1 MAARSSLRR
10 VAVTPKQR
18 PALQAPIAALDR
30 AVTWPLAA
38 EAVRLDRGPDAFAGL
53 DRLGMPKVV
62 AMLDGERLAAI
73 GAGVLRGLPLR
84 QGEAPAPC
92 WQLTDVRVDPA
103 YAGQHLP
110 LAMLQAPDV
119 ALAYA
124 RAPRAFTVA
133 MGPLDPNPDRL
144 LRRLNHMPLAKFEP
158 GPELGIYTLDG
169 ETVLD
174 LIPLLE
180 QFRGHVGYYAPLGVR
195 DLVPVGGE
203 APVPIVH
210 VTWDPLGKGVAPS
223 NRAAPVPGHAH
234 MFCAPHGDP
243 LAIALAARGILPSS
257 TAAIAHH
264 RMGRADWRFLLTAD
278 C

>member
-1 MAARSSLRR
+1 MRR
-10 VAVTPKQR
+10 VAVPPKQR
-18 PALQAPIAALDR
+18 PALQGPIAALDR
-30 AVTWPLAA
+30 AVIWPLAA
-38 EAVRLDRGPDAFAGL
+38 ETVRIDRGPDAFACL
-53 DRLGMPKVV
+53 DRLGTPKVV
-62 AMLDGERLAAI
+62 AMVDGDRLAAL

-84 QGEAPAPC
+84 QGEAPAAC

-103 YAGQHLP
+103 YKGQHLP
-110 LAMLQAPDV
+110 LAMLAGPDI

-133 MGPLDPNPDRL
+133 MCPLDTNPARL
-144 LRRLNHMPLAKFEP
+144 LRRLARLRFPKFEP
-158 GPELGIYTLDG
+158 GPELGVYTLDG
-169 ETVLD
+169 ETILD
-174 LIPLLE
+174 LIPLLQ
-180 QFRGHVGYYAPLGVR
+180 QFRGHIGYYAPLGVK
-195 DLVPVGGE
+195 DLVPLTAE
-203 APVPIVH
+203 APVPLLH

-223 NRAAPVPGHAH
+223 NRAAPMMGHTH

-243 LAIALAARGILPSS
+243 LAIALAARGILPTS